1 MKMHIGNDP
10 FIYEKAITAS
20 SEKEKNIVKFG
31 QDGLHEGIFY
41 IGRFS

>member
-1 MKMHIGNDP
+1 MHIWIDR

-20 SEKEKNIVKFG
+20 SEKEKNMVKFG
-31 QDGLHEGIFY
+31 QDGLHERIFY